1 MGKKSTN
8 LAASKKTITDTA
20 LLLTITI
27 VTFVI
32 MYLVAIFGFGG
43 GFKTFQAFFDLLND
57 KSALLIV
64 SCGLSIVMITG
75 GIDIS
80 VGGVIALVGMCCVI
94 FMRDFGGSPFTAL
107 FVALAVGAAFGIVQ
121 GFLVAYLEIQPFIVT
136 LAGMFFARGMTQIIS
151 SDHLNVE
158 GNEAFDK
165 ILHAKIVIPGLGYVN
180 NNDIYINAYIKI
192 GVIVA
197 LVLVFVLFFMLQR
210 TKLGRAFYAV
220 GGNQQ
225 SALMLGINV
234 KRTKFLSHLICSLL
248 AGIAGYVFFITVGS
262 GSGDNA
268 MGYEMDAIASSII
281 GGTMLTGGVGN
292 IIGTMFGVFSLSTIQ
307 KIVNAAGLGDPWW
320 TGITRA
326 AMICLFLVLQSI
338 ILIRKNKGVKA

>member
-1 MGKKSTN
+1 
-8 LAASKKTITDTA
+8 
-20 LLLTITI
+20 
-27 VTFVI
+27 
-32 MYLVAIFGFGG
+32 MYLVAIFGLGG

-197 LVLVFVLFFMLQR
+197 CSCILFCSSWLQR
-210 TKLGRAFYAV
+210 TKLGRAF
-220 GGNQQ
+220 
-225 SALMLGINV
+225 
-234 KRTKFLSHLICSLL
+234 
-248 AGIAGYVFFITVGS
+248 
-262 GSGDNA
+262 
-268 MGYEMDAIASSII
+268 
-281 GGTMLTGGVGN
+281 
-292 IIGTMFGVFSLSTIQ
+292 
-307 KIVNAAGLGDPWW
+307 
-320 TGITRA
+320 
-326 AMICLFLVLQSI
+326 
-338 ILIRKNKGVKA
+338 

>member
-32 MYLVAIFGFGG
+32 MYLVAIFGLGG

-165 ILHAKIVIPGLGYVN
+165 ILHVKIVIPGLGYVN

-326 AMICLFLVLQSI
+326 AMLCLFLVLQSI

>member
-32 MYLVAIFGFGG
+32 MYLVAIFGLGG

-80 VGGVIALVGMCCVI
+80 VGGVIALVGMGCVI

-326 AMICLFLVLQSI
+326 AMLCLFLVLQSI

>member
-32 MYLVAIFGFGG
+32 MYLVAIFGLGG

-225 SALMLGINV
+225 NALMLGINV

-326 AMICLFLVLQSI
+326 AMLCLFLVLQSI

>member
-1 MGKKSTN
+1 MGNKAVKPV
-8 LAASKKTITDTA
+8 ASKKTITDTA

-27 VTFVI
+27 VTFTI
-32 MYLVAIFGFGG
+32 MYLVAIFGIGG
-43 GFKTFQAFFDLLND
+43 GFKTFQGFFDMLND

-64 SCGLSIVMITG
+64 SCGLSIVMIAG

-80 VGGVIALVGMCCVI
+80 VGGVIALVGMCCAI
-94 FMRDFGGSPFTAL
+94 YLNDGGNPYVAILIAL
-107 FVALAVGAAFGIVQ
+107 GIGAAFGLVQ

-151 SDHLNVE
+151 SDHINIVGNDAFTELLN
-158 GNEAFDK
+158 
-165 ILHAKIVIPGLGYVN
+165 AKIILPGLGFTNANGVYM
-180 NNDIYINAYIKI
+180 DAYIKI
-192 GVIVA
+192 GVVVGLIAVA
-197 LVLVFVLFFMLQR
+197 ILFVVLKW
-210 TKLGRAFYAV
+210 TKLGRGLYAV
-220 GGNQQ
+220 GGNAQ

-234 KRTKFLSHLICSLL
+234 KRTRFYSHMMCSLL
-248 AGIAGYVFFITVGS
+248 AGIAGYVYFITVGS

-281 GGTMLTGGVGN
+281 GGTLLTGGVGN

-326 AMICLFLVLQSI
+326 AMLCIFLVIQSAI
-338 ILIRKNKGVKA
+338 MISRHRGEK

>member
-32 MYLVAIFGFGG
+32 MYLVAIFGLGG

-136 LAGMFFARGMTQIIS
+136 LAGMFFARGVTQIIS

-326 AMICLFLVLQSI
+326 AMLCLFLVLQSI